1 MSPFLLLAIGLVLI
15 LLEFFIPGAVMGIM
29 GGILL
34 LAGAVIAGM
43 QGTGMELL
51 LYLFF
56 MAAGLA
62 VVIKFALWYIP
73 RTAKKDTLFL
83 NKDQQGFKASAYDAS
98 AIGKQGVVISDL
110 KPGGH
115 ILVEG
120 QKHQAISVAGYIS
133 KGERVEVISGQEE
146 SLLVKPANEER
157 L

>member
-1 MSPFLLLAIGLVLI
+1 MSPFILLAIGLVLV

-29 GGILL
+29 GGLLL
-34 LAGAVIAGM
+34 LAGAVITGM
-43 QGTGMELL
+43 QGTAMELL
-51 LYLFF
+51 LYLIL
-56 MAAGLA
+56 MVAGLA

-73 RTAKKDTLFL
+73 RTGKRDTLFL
-83 NKDQQGFKASAYDAS
+83 NKDQQGYKASGYDVS

-120 QKHQAISVAGYIS
+120 EKHQAISVAGYIS

-146 SLLVKPANEER
+146 SLLVKPVSEER